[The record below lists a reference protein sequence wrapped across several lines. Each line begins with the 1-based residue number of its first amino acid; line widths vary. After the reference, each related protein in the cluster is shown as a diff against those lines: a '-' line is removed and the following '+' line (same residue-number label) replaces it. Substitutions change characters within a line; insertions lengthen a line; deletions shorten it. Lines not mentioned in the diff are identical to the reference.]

1 MEIEVSEL
9 KCKLQESSAV
19 SKQLSEMTSSSQE
32 FESRVETLTK
42 ENESVTRELAAL
54 TDRLSSSEK
63 KCEVLQAENG
73 DFERLSET
81 NSKLSA
87 QLEEQLNENGLL
99 VKKVSDLA
107 ESSASEIKDI
117 QEKHEVELSEANRKA
132 DEVATEHSRLKQ
144 ELEVLRE
151 SFKGSQQK
159 QAQDMATRYDHQHI
173 FSIFYLLS
181 NKPCFTKLIIRPEN
195 DKFLT
200 HKCSCS
206 QKTQK
211 N

>member
-19 SKQLSEMTSSSQE
+19 SKQLSEMTSSSHE

-63 KCEVLQAENG
+63 KCEALQAENG
-73 DFERLSET
+73 DYERLSET

-117 QEKHEVELSEANRKA
+117 QGKHEVELSEANRKA
-132 DEVATEHSRLKQ
+132 DEAATEHSRLKQ
-144 ELEVLRE
+144 ELEVLRD

-159 QAQDMATRYDHQHI
+159 QAEDMLTRYDHQHI
-173 FSIFYLLS
+173 FL
-181 NKPCFTKLIIRPEN
+181 CFTYLATSPA
-195 DKFLT
+195 
-200 HKCSCS
+200 
-206 QKTQK
+206 
-211 N
+211 